1 MSKTTNEHWS
11 FRLIL
16 QHHSITEDLLFHW
29 FTLIFSNMLVLTLS
43 SICLLILHMSV
54 LDGLISGHDN
64 LFGNPS
70 LWSLMEMYASL
81 SSNICIR
88 SSSFNLLAI
97 CFALIVV
104 TFFISFCYVV
114 MHKLF
119 FVEHFDSDLFTFY
132 TIYTYAPLLK

>member
-16 QHHSITEDLLFHW
+16 QYHSTTEDVFFHW
-29 FTLIFSNMLVLTLS
+29 FILIFSNMLVLTLS
-43 SICLLILHMSV
+43 SICLLILHVSV
-54 LDGLISGHDN
+54 LDGLISEHEILSWN
-64 LFGNPS
+64 LSCLS
-70 LWSLMEMYASL
+70 LIDMYALL

>member
-16 QHHSITEDLLFHW
+16 QYHSTTEDVFFHW
-29 FTLIFSNMLVLTLS
+29 FILIFSNMLVLTLS

-54 LDGLISGHDN
+54 LDGLISEHEILSWN
-64 LFGNPS
+64 LSCLS
-70 LWSLMEMYASL
+70 LIDMYALL

>member
-16 QHHSITEDLLFHW
+16 QYHSITEAVFFHW

-54 LDGLISGHDN
+54 LDGLISEHEILSWN
-64 LFGNPS
+64 LSCLS
-70 LWSLMEMYASL
+70 LIDMYALL

>member
-16 QHHSITEDLLFHW
+16 QYHSITEAVFFHW

-70 LWSLMEMYASL
+70 LWSLIEMYASL
-81 SSNICIR
+81 WSNICIR

-97 CFALIVV
+97 FFALIVV
-104 TFFISFCYVV
+104 TFFISFCYIV
-114 MHKLF
+114 MHELF
-119 FVEHFDSDLFTFY
+119 ITGIINSLYVPRFISRY
-132 TIYTYAPLLK
+132 K

>member
-16 QHHSITEDLLFHW
+16 QYHSITEDLLFHW

-54 LDGLISGHDN
+54 LDGLISEHEILSWN
-64 LFGNPS
+64 LSCLS
-70 LWSLMEMYASL
+70 LIDMYALL

>member
-16 QHHSITEDLLFHW
+16 QYHSITEDVFFHW

-54 LDGLISGHDN
+54 LDGLISEHEILSWN
-64 LFGNPS
+64 LSCLS
-70 LWSLMEMYASL
+70 LIEMYALL